1 MRINRI
7 IMLSMVIAFLAIAV
21 FQIASKQKNKGLD
34 IEQVR
39 TAEDK
44 TYEQGLWDGFNRTL
58 EYLNSKKYLTKD
70 SIKIEI
76 TELDSVLHSTK
87 R

>member
-1 MRINRI
+1 MRTNRI
-7 IMLSMVIAFLAIAV
+7 MIVIMVSVFLAIAV
-21 FQIASKQKNKGLD
+21 FQIASKQKNGGLD
-34 IEQVR
+34 AKQVQ
-39 TAEDK
+39 TAEGK

-58 EYLNSKKYLTKD
+58 EYLHSKNYLTKD

-76 TELDSVLHSTK
+76 MEVDSVLHSTK

>member
-1 MRINRI
+1 MI
-7 IMLSMVIAFLAIAV
+7 IAFLAIAV

-58 EYLNSKKYLTKD
+58 DYLNSKKYLTKD

>member
-1 MRINRI
+1 
-7 IMLSMVIAFLAIAV
+7 MVIAFLAIAV

-58 EYLNSKKYLTKD
+58 DYLNSKKYLTKD
-70 SIKIEI
+70 SIKIKI